1 MYLTLRKT
9 HGYEY
14 LILMESIHVK
24 GQKYCAKRVIKNYGR
39 YDQLPENVRRDYEDR
54 KARKTLSRQ
63 LENEFRMQ
71 ELQKSQ
77 TRLEQQNVA
86 AAFCPNKGL
95 ALNYGHLPFRMIW
108 DRELGLKY
116 KIGYLQNKKTDIRSW
131 QLNDLL
137 FYLSACRVFQPMSY
151 YQASVCR
158 GDFFYCPWN
167 SVTQDNYYRA
177 LDFVYDN
184 REELIRHA
192 VKSRLNQTKTR
203 IKVAFF
209 DCTNTWFETPYD
221 DLTWQMI
228 RFSRKIREE
237 LVRKGFPGSRLLGTL
252 MGKNLPNVWPENS
265 FSVRRTS
272 CACGAAQRRD
282 VSHSPL

>member
-158 GDFFYCPWN
+158 GDFSIVPG
-167 SVTQDNYYRA
+167 TA
-177 LDFVYDN
+177 LP
-184 REELIRHA
+184 RTITTGPLI
-192 VKSRLNQTKTR
+192 L
-203 IKVAFF
+203 F
-209 DCTNTWFETPYD
+209 
-221 DLTWQMI
+221 MI
-228 RFSRKIREE
+228 TGR
-237 LVRKGFPGSRLLGTL
+237 
-252 MGKNLPNVWPENS
+252 N
-265 FSVRRTS
+265 
-272 CACGAAQRRD
+272 
-282 VSHSPL
+282 

>member
-1 MYLTLRKT
+1 MYLPLRKT

-63 LENEFRMQ
+63 LEHEFRMQ

-167 SVTQDNYYRA
+167 SGEFSLQVQDPRRSYGVLRQSIPVP
-177 LDFVYDN
+177 FST
-184 REELIRHA
+184 REPSSAGCL
-192 VKSRLNQTKTR
+192 S
-203 IKVAFF
+203 
-209 DCTNTWFETPYD
+209 
-221 DLTWQMI
+221 
-228 RFSRKIREE
+228 
-237 LVRKGFPGSRLLGTL
+237 GTL
-252 MGKNLPNVWPENS
+252 PSN
-265 FSVRRTS
+265 TS
-272 CACGAAQRRD
+272 HAG
-282 VSHSPL
+282 